1 MTKSAIVKPGS
12 RGSFTIPKEFR
23 AGWDRPDFILE
34 VVLRDDGVIELRPR
48 LAIDPAQSW
57 FWTERWQQMEREAD
71 EAIASGQSRV
81 FDDAASFL
89 AALEE

>member
-1 MTKSAIVKPGS
+1 MEKSTIIKPGP

-23 AGWDRPDFILE
+23 VAWDQPGFVLE
-34 VVLRDDGVIELRPR
+34 VVLREDGVIELRPR
-48 LAIDPAQSW
+48 LTIDPSQSW
-57 FWTERWQQMEREAD
+57 FWTARWQQLEREAD
-71 EAIASGQSRV
+71 EAIATGQSRV

>member
-1 MTKSAIVKPGS
+1 MIVKPDRQGAV
-12 RGSFTIPKEFR
+12 TIPAAFR
-23 AGWDRPDFILE
+23 QYWDRENFVLE
-34 VVLRDDGVIELRPR
+34 VALREDGVIELRPR
-48 LAIDPAQSW
+48 ITIEPAQSW

-71 EAIASGQSRV
+71 EAIASGQARV